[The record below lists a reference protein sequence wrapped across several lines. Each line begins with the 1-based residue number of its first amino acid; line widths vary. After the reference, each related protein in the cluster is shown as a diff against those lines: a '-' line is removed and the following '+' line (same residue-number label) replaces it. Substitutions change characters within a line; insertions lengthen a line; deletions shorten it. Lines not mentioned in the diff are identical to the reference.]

1 MYHLTIKTYGDGG
14 IQPSGHVLEML
25 DDAVGVWQLVSR
37 SAISCSRRA
46 FLYLWAV
53 DARPPPREE
62 DDGRKESFFSQSTQT
77 NHPSQGCRTNPR
89 TIDFFL
95 AKATAGRVMMQ
106 YSVTGER
113 SPLTLKHASYE
124 DETNN
129 TSSSINISSSSSSS
143 SKPSS
148 TITDILRIPHL
159 IWDFTESNFATFVVP
174 NTAFGLLGGLTG
186 SSLTTS
192 SQATT
197 MATTMTLSVLQRLPL
212 VVAFNWYSV
221 LVFDL
226 ANQRGPESV
235 DEDLVNK
242 PWRPIPA
249 GKVTPEQTRKA
260 MLLAIPVVLALNY
273 ILGVWRE
280 GVFILILT
288 WLYNDLRGGDE
299 LVRDVIIA
307 AAYGL
312 FNTASLKIAIGGDAE
327 ATVTDEGYAW
337 ASVISAVILTTMQVQ
352 DLKDQAG
359 DRGRGRATV
368 PLFFGD
374 RASRASLA
382 ILVPFWS
389 CVCVYVWN
397 IRSWAVLLPIMSG
410 AMVVAGVLRTRSP
423 ETDARAWKLW
433 CLWTVCLYSLPLVG
447 DRFVSWTT
455 QG

>member
-1 MYHLTIKTYGDGG
+1 M
-14 IQPSGHVLEML
+14 Q
-25 DDAVGVWQLVSR
+25 
-37 SAISCSRRA
+37 
-46 FLYLWAV
+46 
-53 DARPPPREE
+53 
-62 DDGRKESFFSQSTQT
+62 
-77 NHPSQGCRTNPR
+77 HP
-89 TIDFFL
+89 
-95 AKATAGRVMMQ
+95 
-106 YSVTGER
+106 VTGER
-113 SPLTLKHASYE
+113 SPLTIKHASFD
-124 DETNN
+124 DETNP
-129 TSSSINISSSSSSS
+129 SSSISISSSSR

-148 TITDILRIPHL
+148 IITGILRIPRL

-186 SSLTTS
+186 SPLTTLG
-192 SQATT
+192 QPTMTT
-197 MATTMTLSVLQRLPL
+197 TLSVLQRLPL

-260 MLLAIPVVLALNY
+260 MLVAIPVVLALNY
-273 ILGVWRE
+273 ILDVWRE

-327 ATVTDEGYAW
+327 AAVTDEGYVW
-337 ASVISAVILTTMQVQ
+337 ASIISAVILTTMQVQ

-374 RASRASLA
+374 RASRLSLA

-397 IRSWAVLLPIMSG
+397 IRSWAVLLPTMSG

-447 DRFVSWTT
+447 DGFVSLTT
-455 QG
+455 HG